1 MKTALIGYGKMGRLL
16 EARLLEKGHEV
27 LALVDPFFPGLDKG
41 GQIPSGAAVYASL
54 SAALNGAAGKSLRDA
69 DIAIEFTKP
78 DTAPSNLLFLAK
90 EKIPVVTGTT
100 GWYDKLPEISR
111 AVNEARSSL
120 LWSSNFS
127 LGVNLFYRIAAYA
140 AKLADPF
147 KEYDVA
153 GFETHHNNKADSP
166 SGTAKTLVERV
177 LAQMTRKKRAVYQ
190 MLDRKPEADELHY
203 ASLRVGTVPGTHS
216 LIFDSAADTIEI
228 THTARSREGFASG
241 AVLAAEWLAAKK
253 RTGVFTVDDAL
264 AEILP

>member
-1 MKTALIGYGKMGRLL
+1 MKIALIGYGKMGRLL
-16 EARLLEKGHEV
+16 ETRLLEKGHTIPAVME
-27 LALVDPFFPGLDKG
+27 PYYKG
-41 GQIPSGAAVYASL
+41 GRELPSGAAVYTTMED
-54 SAALNGAAGKSLRDA
+54 ALKGAAGKSLKDA
-69 DIAIEFTKP
+69 DAALEFSVP
-78 DTAPSNLLFLAK
+78 DKAVENLLFLAR
-90 EKIPVVTGTT
+90 EKIPVVIGTT
-100 GWYDKLPEISR
+100 GWYAKLPEVSS
-111 AVNEARSSL
+111 AVNAAGSAL
-120 LWSSNFS
+120 VWSSNFS

-177 LAQMTRKKRAVYQ
+177 LAQMTRKKKAVFQ

-228 THTARSREGFASG
+228 THSARSREGFAAG
-241 AVLAAEWLAAKK
+241 AVLAAEWLTAKK
-253 RTGVFTVDDAL
+253 RSGVFTVDDVL
-264 AEILP
+264 ADILP